1 VYESRGLV
9 HQDLRKH
16 QDAVDDF
23 TSALKIDRTIGEN
36 HYHRGESLLRL
47 GDLNGAILDFKSAVE
62 LKYSDPLVFNA
73 RGMTKRALGH
83 FDEAIDD
90 LTDAVQHAPTNIEF
104 LLNRSICFLDVDD
117 PGSAEQD
124 MNDAI
129 NVNPKEYRLYHR
141 RGEARLLLHEFDAAI
156 EDLKDA
162 LKYEPTATARVDIQ
176 RTLGC
181 AYANSDRHAEGLEY
195 FRMAKDNAA
204 LLQANNSLDKSIL
217 SPEGRKQELIDEE
230 MDMHEIAKCLQ
241 MLGDY
246 EEAIKCFTAVID
258 LNPRNAHAYFRRAFA
273 YKSMRE
279 YEMAAEDFERAKE
292 LDPENPN
299 LAINYR
305 NLYDVECIVLCDSGN
320 EPVY

>member
-1 VYESRGLV
+1 
-9 HQDLRKH
+9 
-16 QDAVDDF
+16 
-23 TSALKIDRTIGEN
+23 
-36 HYHRGESLLRL
+36 
-47 GDLNGAILDFKSAVE
+47 
-62 LKYSDPLVFNA
+62 
-73 RGMTKRALGH
+73 
-83 FDEAIDD
+83 
-90 LTDAVQHAPTNIEF
+90 
-104 LLNRSICFLDVDD
+104 
-117 PGSAEQD
+117 
-124 MNDAI
+124 MNDAL

-217 SPEGRKQELIDEE
+217 SPEGRKQEIIDEE

-241 MLGDY
+241 MIGDY